1 MRFNPPPEFPELRN
15 SIVASVARDQTGIDR
30 ADRSSDNPVRLDIR
44 FIQSLID
51 ARLVRSKRATTLKH
65 QHYLARYLTFRP
77 MTRMKIFV
85 QAHYNL
91 PQFLEERTWRQW
103 KRRRPPATSPVLS
116 TNGPATTNEGDGG
129 SSSPPISQAK
139 SLTSSPHPPTPFAF
153 TSPF

>member
-103 KRRRPPATSPVLS
+103 KRRRPAASRPVLS
-116 TNGPATTNEGDGG
+116 TNEPATTTKDGG
-129 SSSPPISQAK
+129 ASSASPITKEKP
-139 SLTSSPHPPTPFAF
+139 
-153 TSPF
+153 

>member
-1 MRFNPPPEFPELRN
+1 MRFNPPPEFREVRN
-15 SIVASVARDQTGIDR
+15 SIGGSVDRNQTGIDR

-91 PQFLEERTWRQW
+91 PQFLDDRTWRQW
-103 KRRRPPATSPVLS
+103 NRRPPTARESSLSPP
-116 TNGPATTNEGDGG
+116 GPA
-129 SSSPPISQAK
+129 P
-139 SLTSSPHPPTPFAF
+139 
-153 TSPF
+153 